1 MSPWLKLAVAL
12 APLMLAALIGIAWNN
27 SHSMAVLGARL
38 EDTVRQLDH
47 VRDMVE
53 QRVACGPRQP

>member
-12 APLMLAALIGIAWNN
+12 APLMLAALVGIAWNN

-38 EDTVRQLDH
+38 DDNVRELDH
-47 VRDMVE
+47 LRDLVE
-53 QRVACGPRQP
+53 QLIRGPRQP

>member
-38 EDTVRQLDH
+38 DDNVRELDH
-47 VRDMVE
+47 LRDLVE
-53 QRVACGPRQP
+53 QLIRGPRQP

>member
-1 MSPWLKLAVAL
+1 LSPWLKLAVAL

-38 EDTVRQLDH
+38 DDNVRELDH
-47 VRDMVE
+47 LRDLLE
-53 QRVACGPRQP
+53 QLIRGPPRQP

>member
-1 MSPWLKLAVAL
+1 MSPWLKIAVAL

-38 EDTVRQLDH
+38 DDNVRELDH
-47 VRDMVE
+47 LRDLVE
-53 QRVACGPRQP
+53 QLIRGPRQP

>member
-1 MSPWLKLAVAL
+1 LSPWLKLAVAL

-38 EDTVRQLDH
+38 DDNARELDH
-47 VRDMVE
+47 LRDLVE
-53 QRVACGPRQP
+53 QLIRWPRQP

>member
-1 MSPWLKLAVAL
+1 LSPWLKLAVAL

-38 EDTVRQLDH
+38 DDNVRELDH
-47 VRDMVE
+47 LRDLVE
-53 QRVACGPRQP
+53 QLIRGPRQP